1 MIVRLISRRLHRG
14 AWKRLQWDDY
24 LIVCAMVSKFDVH
37 CCCHSLTKLQL
48 TDTVLLVCM
57 SKVVTT
63 SSNLI
68 PPDEDVS
75 EYSQAEIESRITGS
89 KYVLVVEQMQI
100 LTIWLVKACLL
111 IMYFRMTAVLP
122 QRKLVIATSIY
133 VGITF
138 VIMEILYLGVWC
150 RPFNQ
155 YWAVPPNSSKHAGN
169 SLWKRTDMHSTM
181 FGSDKS
187 SNHECC
193 LQHQLRHHY
202 P

>member
-1 MIVRLISRRLHRG
+1 MVIVRLISRRLHRG

-24 LIVCAMVSKFDVH
+24 LIVCAMVRH
-37 CCCHSLTKLQL
+37 YNILHPQHPLTVLQL

-75 EYSQAEIESRITGS
+75 QYSQAEIDSRVTGS

-111 IMYFRMTAVLP
+111 IMYFRMTTVLP

-133 VGITF
+133 VGVTF
-138 VIMEILYLGVWC
+138 VVMEILYLGVWC

-155 YWAVPPNSSKHAGN
+155 YWAVPPNSSKCIG
-169 SLWKRTDMHSTM
+169 
-181 FGSDKS
+181 F
-187 SNHECC
+187 
-193 LQHQLRHHY
+193 Y
-202 P
+202 